1 MIVFRKLE
9 EIREKLP
16 DAVATIGNF
25 DGVHLGHREIFRRVK
40 TAAARTGGVSVV
52 ITFVPHPLKV
62 VPSGKNLRLINTCA
76 EKEKLIE
83 ASGIDYLVAIP
94 FDEDFARLTA
104 EEFVRSV
111 LVEKIGITRLI
122 IGYDYKFGHGRGGNV
137 TLLQRMGES
146 LGFAVEVLEPI
157 GNGSTVFSSTLIRQ
171 VIGAGDV
178 KRAVS
183 LLGRHFSVGGKVVRG
198 HSRGAGL
205 GFPTAN
211 LETDKE
217 LLPAPGVYAVKVK
230 LGTETYDG
238 ACNIGDNPTFGLR
251 ALSVEVF
258 LLDFAAD
265 LYGQELRIYFV
276 ERIRDE
282 RKFPDV
288 EALKKAIA
296 ADVQRCREILRET
309 PVIEYAEYLAEY

>member
-1 MIVFRKLE
+1 MIVFRTLDD
-9 EIREKLP
+9 IREKLP
-16 DAVATIGNF
+16 GAVATIGNF

-40 TAAARTGGVSVV
+40 AAAAQSGGMSVV

-76 EKEKLIE
+76 EKEKLIA
-83 ASGIDYLVAIP
+83 ASGIDYLIAIP
-94 FDEDFARLTA
+94 FDEAFAQLTA
-104 EEFVRSV
+104 EQFIRSV

-122 IGYDYKFGHGRGGNV
+122 IGYDYRFGRDRGGNV
-137 TLLQRMGES
+137 ALLQRMGES

-157 GNGSTVFSSTLIRQ
+157 GNGSTVFSSTLIRE
-171 VIGAGDV
+171 VIGAGEV
-178 KRAVS
+178 KQAVA
-183 LLGRHFSVGGKVVRG
+183 LLGRHFSVGGKVVHG
-198 HSRGAGL
+198 HSRGGGL

-230 LGTETYDG
+230 VGTETHDG
-238 ACNIGDNPTFGLR
+238 ACNIGDNPTFGGG

-258 LLDFAAD
+258 LLDFDAD
-265 LYGQELRIYFV
+265 LYGQEIRLYFI

-282 RKFPDV
+282 RRFPDI
-288 EALKKAIA
+288 ESLKKAIA
-296 ADVQRCREILRET
+296 ADVQRCREILRST
-309 PVIEYAEYLAEY
+309 PLIDYSEYLAEN